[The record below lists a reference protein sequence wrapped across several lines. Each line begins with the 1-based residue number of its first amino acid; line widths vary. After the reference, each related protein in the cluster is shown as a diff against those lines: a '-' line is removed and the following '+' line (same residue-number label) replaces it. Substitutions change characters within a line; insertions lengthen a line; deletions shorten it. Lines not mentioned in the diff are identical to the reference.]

1 MNVSTQRTSLASRTA
16 CHSTVFSASRLWVL
30 TGYVHIQKKHFAY
43 PAKHL
48 YESIL
53 KDNKRVGFLPE
64 PASGSEAVVPSGC
77 IPALGGAGSADT
89 DVCDHQVPQWMP
101 LKQTGLMA
109 IKSQVQS
116 AQLNKGKG
124 MSLLI
129 TEGLD

>member
-1 MNVSTQRTSLASRTA
+1 MPQHSILCITA
-16 CHSTVFSASRLWVL
+16 LGAYWVCA
-30 TGYVHIQKKHFAY
+30 YSEKHFAY

-116 AQLNKGKG
+116 MLTKMYQH
-124 MSLLI
+124 S
-129 TEGLD
+129 